1 MQVGVWGGLV
11 PENSHRPRV
20 LRGII
25 RAGALGFKA
34 FMIDSGID
42 SFGRVGVDDLRAA
55 LPVIRDLNV
64 PLLVHAEVD
73 VARPDATIPPAPP
86 ATSYAAWLEA
96 RPAAM
101 ELRAIEMVIDLL
113 RELPPTSKSRPNFR
127 VHIVHASSAASV
139 DLINRHRDLP
149 ITVETCPHYLMFAS
163 EYIVDGA
170 TEYKCAPAIQNRRN
184 NDALVTAVRE
194 GRLDGIASDHSP
206 SPPSMKTGDF
216 LKSWG
221 GISGIQ
227 YTLPAVWESLVASRD
242 REGEAGAD
250 EGRLEREDRDMVAM
264 HRALSAFPA
273 RLLGINHLKGRISDG
288 YHADF
293 VVWDPKAAYDAP
305 CAQTQTHTPYSSATM
320 RGRVLATVVRGK
332 FVYDVAHDSHDGH
345 DVRNGRDAGE
355 VFSCGNMAVSATWL
369 RPHPRPT

>member
-1 MQVGVWGGLV
+1 MVMVVVMVVVMVMVFVDRPVNPVQQHPFSSLLAVDLTHNL
-11 PENSHRPRV
+11 PPPHPPTPHPRNLKRPDHRPQPIQYNR
-20 LRGII
+20 
-25 RAGALGFKA
+25 
-34 FMIDSGID
+34 
-42 SFGRVGVDDLRAA
+42 
-55 LPVIRDLNV
+55 
-64 PLLVHAEVD
+64 
-73 VARPDATIPPAPP
+73 
-86 ATSYAAWLEA
+86 
-96 RPAAM
+96 
-101 ELRAIEMVIDLL
+101 
-113 RELPPTSKSRPNFR
+113 NFR

-332 FVYDVAHDSHDGH
+332 FVYDVAHDSHDGT